1 MINLGYALAI
11 VNGDGE
17 VLNAVRLPSWVL
29 PIGSAS
35 VSVSSSER
43 LVAVALCSLES
54 GGQPQSA
61 SWIAV
66 KSGLSKRTVRRVLSR
81 LREDGRVLVRER
93 FDVLSGRQLPSEY
106 VLTE

>member
-1 MINLGYALAI
+1 MINLEYALAI

-17 VLNAVRLPSWVL
+17 VLNAVRLPGWALS
-29 PIGSAS
+29 SREA
-35 VSVSSSER
+35 SSSER
-43 LVAVALCSLES
+43 LVAVALCSLEA

-61 SWIAV
+61 AWIALRC
-66 KSGLSKRTVRRVLSR
+66 GLSKRTVRRVLSR
-81 LREDGRVLVRER
+81 LRADGRVLVRER

>member
-1 MINLGYALAI
+1 MINLVHALAI

-29 PIGSAS
+29 SPSGA
-35 VSVSSSER
+35 SSSER
-43 LVAVALCSLES
+43 LVAVALCSLEA

-61 SWIAV
+61 TWIAV
-66 KSGLSKRTVRRVLSR
+66 KSGLSKRTVRRVLAR
-81 LREDGRVLVRER
+81 LRADGRVLVREH